1 MSVSICSESCN
12 VYTGHDRILPPY
24 ARVADS
30 APTGDYMH
38 KQYGGYRA
46 NGDTDI
52 DMPVIS
58 SPEEAYTYVQTW
70 EPYKHRLF

>member
-1 MSVSICSESCN
+1 MS
-12 VYTGHDRILPPY
+12 TGRDRILPPY

-38 KQYGGYRA
+38 QQYGGYRGGA
-46 NGDTDI
+46 AHGDTDI

-58 SPEEAYTYVQTW
+58 SPEEAYRYVQTL
-70 EPYKHRLF
+70 EHTNEHVKL